1 MADENFLIK
10 ASQSMQHALQRAAF
24 GLEEDGHPGAAETA
38 PKAQRAAVLAGP
50 PVIEVRDLN
59 KSFRIPRPAARSA
72 AYQLRHPARS
82 ARYRELHSLRGISFE
97 VHQGEFFGIV
107 GRNGSGKSTL
117 LKILASI
124 YRADGGRVRVA
135 GRLAPFIEL
144 GVGLNPELTARENV
158 VLGGVMMGLSRRA
171 AAMRLD
177 AVLDFAELHEFVDL
191 KLKNYSSGM
200 TVRLAFALMVQM
212 DADIMLI
219 DEVLAVGDAS
229 FAEKC
234 LEVFRQRRRA
244 GRTVVLV
251 THDMMT
257 VQSFCHRAMLLHD
270 GEQRYL
276 GEPEEAVLRYYRLNL
291 GGEQSVAGDERPGVR
306 LLDVWLEDAGGARI
320 ENPAHGEPFSVH
332 LHVEAREP
340 LADPSFHFQVLNVDE
355 VAVCG
360 FATALRTT
368 DGEPRTLAAGE
379 RVRLALGVP
388 GRFVPGRY
396 SLLATISRGAGQGD
410 AVLHDVRVADFLI
423 MGSDPR
429 PGMVSV
435 RADVHTEVLA

>member
-1 MADENFLIK
+1 MSEENFLTK

-24 GLEEDGHPGAAETA
+24 GLEDEGHPGPVQNA
-38 PKAQRAAVLAGP
+38 PRAQRRAVLEAP
-50 PVIEVRDLN
+50 PVIAVEGLH
-59 KSFRIPRPAARSA
+59 KSFRVPAGPGRSP
-72 AYQLRHPARS
+72 LHPSRGS
-82 ARYRELHSLRGISFE
+82 GYRELRSLRDISFE
-97 VHQGEFFGIV
+97 VHRGEFFGIV

-124 YRADGGRVRVA
+124 YRADAGRVRVA

-158 VLGGVMMGLSRRA
+158 VLGGVMMGLGRREA
-171 AAMRLD
+171 ARRLD
-177 AVLDFAELHEFVDL
+177 AVLDFAELHEFVEL

-200 TVRLAFALMVQM
+200 LVRLAFALMVQM

-234 LEVFRQRRRA
+234 LEVFRRRRSE

-251 THDMMT
+251 THDMMA

-270 GEQRYL
+270 GEQRFL
-276 GEPEEAVLRYYRLNL
+276 GDPEAAVLRYYRLNL
-291 GGEQSVAGDERPGVR
+291 GNPADEERPGVE
-306 LLDVWLEDAGGARI
+306 LLDVWLEDPDGERI
-320 ENPAHGEPFSVH
+320 ENPAHGRPFRFCMS
-332 LHVEAREP
+332 VEAREP
-340 LADPSFHFQVLNVDE
+340 LPEPSFSFQLLNVDE

-360 FATALRTT
+360 FGTRLRAP
-368 DGEPRTLAAGE
+368 DGEPRRLAAGE
-379 RVRLALGVP
+379 RVSLAARIDTPL
-388 GRFVPGRY
+388 VPGRY
-396 SLLATISRGAGQGD
+396 SILGTIARGTAPGD
-410 AVLHDVRVADFLI
+410 AVLHDVRVADFLVK
-423 MGSDPR
+423 GREPR

-435 RADVHTEVLA
+435 HAEVQATVEGAAA